1 MAGAEFDGN
10 LVQAEA
16 TDVEAA
22 GAPQLLLREPETSP
36 GAVPVEVSGH
46 GGSMDAVLPR
56 ECDDAFAGHVPLDQL
71 VDLGGCQEGLSCP
84 DFAHD
89 DPIRSGPT
97 DLPAVGDPAERPPP
111 HAGLHGND
119 GPRRVR
125 EASQHVRSVVGMRP
139 VDRWLVES
147 MTTLTSLPLASEAQD
162 LLFREAR
169 TANAFTDEPIGDDVI
184 EAIYDLIKWAPSS
197 MNTQLA
203 APLG

>member
-1 MAGAEFDGN
+1 
-10 LVQAEA
+10 
-16 TDVEAA
+16 
-22 GAPQLLLREPETSP
+22 
-36 GAVPVEVSGH
+36 
-46 GGSMDAVLPR
+46 
-56 ECDDAFAGHVPLDQL
+56 
-71 VDLGGCQEGLSCP
+71 
-84 DFAHD
+84 
-89 DPIRSGPT
+89 
-97 DLPAVGDPAERPPP
+97 
-111 HAGLHGND
+111 
-119 GPRRVR
+119 
-125 EASQHVRSVVGMRP
+125 MRP